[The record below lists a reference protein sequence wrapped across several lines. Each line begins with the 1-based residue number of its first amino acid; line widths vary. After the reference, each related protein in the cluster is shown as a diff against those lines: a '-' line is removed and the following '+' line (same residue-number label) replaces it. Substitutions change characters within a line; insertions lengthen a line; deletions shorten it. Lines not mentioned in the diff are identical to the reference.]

1 MAPLHCRPDR
11 TTIQKRVA
19 VPVIR
24 TTSLFKGLRQPLL
37 GVFMA
42 MASVSALA
50 QAAPP
55 AAASAAS
62 APAGPTVRAEVGKPL
77 REAQDLINARNG
89 KDALPKIIEAEA
101 VPNLTSFEAYAIA
114 RTKAIAAVGA
124 GEPLLAITAL
134 DQTLASDHVPVADRV
149 PLIDVMVRL
158 SLQVKD
164 YARAALWLVRYKDAG
179 GADPALRQQLPQ
191 VLVETNDFAGV
202 VRESQILLKAD
213 QAAGRASPESLLR
226 NLAFS
231 QNKLGDGAGYLAT
244 LELLATL
251 HPKLDY
257 WSELISRAE
266 RKPGF
271 DSNRLRLDVYRLS
284 RAVGV
289 VLDASELADMAQL
302 AQLAGLPAEA
312 QALADEG
319 FTSGLLG
326 KGRDAALHQKL
337 REQATKAAVQDR
349 ASWAEAEKSA
359 LAGKDG
365 NGLVNLGFALSGAGQ
380 HDKALSLIE
389 QGLAKGGLRRPD
401 EVALHLALVQWRA
414 GKLAEAARSFAA
426 VKGSDGSTELARVW
440 GLFLASG
447 KKG

>member
-1 MAPLHCRPDR
+1 MPVNRPTSPFKCLHR
-11 TTIQKRVA
+11 
-19 VPVIR
+19 
-24 TTSLFKGLRQPLL
+24 PLL
-37 GVFMA
+37 GVLLAF
-42 MASVSALA
+42 ASASALA
-50 QAAPP
+50 QAAAP

-62 APAGPTVRAEVGKPL
+62 APAGPTVRPEVGKPL

-89 KDALPKIIEAEA
+89 KDALPKIAEAEA
-101 VPNLTSFEAYAIA
+101 VPNLTPFEAYAIV

-124 GEPLLAITAL
+124 GEPVMAIAAL
-134 DQTLASDHVPVADRV
+134 DKTLASDQLPAADRV

-158 SLQVKD
+158 SLQTKD
-164 YARAALWLVRYKDAG
+164 YARAILWLGRYKDAG
-179 GADPALRQQLPQ
+179 GADLALRRQLPQ
-191 VLVETNDFAGV
+191 LLAETNDFAGV
-202 VRESQILLKAD
+202 VRESQILIGAD
-213 QAAGRASPESLLR
+213 QAASRGSPESLLR

-231 QNKLGDGAGYLAT
+231 QNKLGDNAGYLVT
-244 LELLATL
+244 LELLATQ

-271 DSNRLRLDVYRLS
+271 DSHRLRLDVYRLS

-289 VLDASELADMAQL
+289 VLEPDELADMAQR
-302 AQLAGLPAEA
+302 AQQAGLPAEA

-319 FTSGLLG
+319 FSSGLLG
-326 KGRDAALHQKL
+326 KGKDAAAHQKL
-337 REQATKAAVQDR
+337 REQATKAAQQDR

-365 NGLVNLGFALSGAGQ
+365 NALVNLGFALSGAGQ

-401 EVALHLALVQWRA
+401 EAALHLALVQWRA
-414 GKLAEAARSFAA
+414 GKSADAVRSFAA
-426 VKGSDGSTELARVW
+426 VKGTDGSTELARVW
-440 GLFLASG
+440 GMFLASG
-447 KKG
+447 KKS

>member
-1 MAPLHCRPDR
+1 M
-11 TTIQKRVA
+11 
-19 VPVIR
+19 PVIR

-37 GVFMA
+37 GVLMA

-134 DQTLASDHVPVADRV
+134 EKTLASDHLPPADRV
-149 PLIDVMVRL
+149 PLIDVMARL

-202 VRESQILLKAD
+202 VRESQILLKAE
-213 QAAGRASPESLLR
+213 G
-226 NLAFS
+226 
-231 QNKLGDGAGYLAT
+231 GT
-244 LELLATL
+244 LPLT
-251 HPKLDY
+251 
-257 WSELISRAE
+257 W
-266 RKPGF
+266 
-271 DSNRLRLDVYRLS
+271 
-284 RAVGV
+284 
-289 VLDASELADMAQL
+289 LADGKPL
-302 AQLAGLPAEA
+302 TSPPHTREA
-312 QALADEG
+312 VFTPEG
-319 FTSGLLG
+319 RGFVKLSVIDA
-326 KGRDAALHQKL
+326 KGR
-337 REQATKAAVQDR
+337 VDR
-349 ASWAEAEKSA
+349 
-359 LAGKDG
+359 
-365 NGLVNLGFALSGAGQ
+365 VT
-380 HDKALSLIE
+380 
-389 QGLAKGGLRRPD
+389 
-401 EVALHLALVQWRA
+401 V
-414 GKLAEAARSFAA
+414 
-426 VKGSDGSTELARVW
+426 RVR
-440 GLFLASG
+440 
-447 KKG
+447 